1 MTWKPETRAGAI
13 ARDCPCCGQPT
24 IHQSKGL
31 HLVVTADAQ
40 RLTPD
45 QAQKLTEPNR
55 LAWCLRE
62 SKWTGLRLVEVLGRL
77 HNPACPWPH
86 VIDHQ
91 CPPEV
96 QQYGRRPEGAM
107 W

>member
-1 MTWKPETRAGAI
+1 MAWKPETTARAVQQ
-13 ARDCPCCGQPT
+13 DCPRCSAPVL
-24 IHQSKGL
+24 HQRHGL
-31 HLVVTADAQ
+31 PFVVTADAE

-45 QAQKLTEPNR
+45 AAAARTNPNR

-62 SKWTGLRLVEVLGRL
+62 SRWTGARLVEVLGQL
-77 HNPACPWPH
+77 HNPVCPWPH

-91 CPPEV
+91 CP
-96 QQYGRRPEGAM
+96 EGTPAVKGAL